1 MGIIRQSMAADWTN
15 WSVVLFEE
23 LPEGLSSSR
32 RENEEMSYETTTS
45 TCAPSRPPRVYKH
58 WSVYSYF
65 SHFNADSLKRIR
77 SRYQILGD
85 VVLRIPNLDERACSH
100 AKDVAFYES
109 TMTTGLHFPIQ
120 PFIRELLD
128 FLSLASG

>member
-15 WSVVLFEE
+15 WLVVLFEE

-100 AKDVAFYES
+100 AKDVAF
-109 TMTTGLHFPIQ
+109 MN
-120 PFIRELLD
+120 RR
-128 FLSLASG
+128 